1 MTLGKFYEPAKL
13 NNNSQK
19 KMSTVI
25 ILKMFKIEEKIREI
39 RFIKKNARQR
49 TTINNAI
56 FFKLNLKFSI

>member
-1 MTLGKFYEPAKL
+1 MTLGKFYGTAKL